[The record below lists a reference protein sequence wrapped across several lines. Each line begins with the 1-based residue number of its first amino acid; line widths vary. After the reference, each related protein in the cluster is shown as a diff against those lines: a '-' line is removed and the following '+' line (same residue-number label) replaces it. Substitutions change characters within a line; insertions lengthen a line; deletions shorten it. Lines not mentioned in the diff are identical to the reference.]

1 LAQNPMAVLSYIGTM
16 QIIVVLDVTT
26 VPQEDLLDEL
36 EQL

>member
-1 LAQNPMAVLSYIGTM
+1 M

-36 EQL
+36 EQLWLVEEAIEVVSC